1 MNFKITFVVAIGFW
15 ACMPVT
21 LLSQNWDDDDDDDFY
36 VPRRQGLEY
45 GINLGVYRA
54 HPNSSQFYNGA
65 GWYEL
70 GDNQATLYT
79 IEDRLFLGNTEDQ
92 INNLLNL
99 GGGNFWI
106 PYDSSPLLMPYDPG
120 LMMGLKLLYFWNP
133 ESALVMNLDAVNL
146 NAAGPWTLETD
157 MLPGGGQGSNDIR
170 VYGIF
175 GKERRLVSSLGY
187 RTSAFIIDE
196 AAWTFEFGGSAT
208 AIQIK
213 ENFIRI
219 ENNSYD
225 LITFFNGNQFMGATS
240 NLTSVGFGYYAV
252 VGLEALFDEGGN
264 LELNLKASRDNIRLG
279 NGDGAYQE
287 KLWNFSLYVTWLIP
301 PHIGDFVRASF

>member
-1 MNFKITFVVAIGFW
+1 MNLKISFIFAIVFFGLT
-15 ACMPVT
+15 PITIV
-21 LLSQNWDDDDDDDFY
+21 SQDWDDDDDFY
-36 VPRRQGLEY
+36 IPRRQGLEY
-45 GINLGVYRA
+45 GVNLGVYRA

-65 GWYEL
+65 GWFEL
-70 GDNQATLYT
+70 GDNQASLYT
-79 IEDRLFLGNTEDQ
+79 IEERLFLGNTEDQ

-99 GGGNFWI
+99 GGGNFWV

-133 ESALVMNLDAVNL
+133 ESALVMSIDVANL
-146 NAAGPWTLETD
+146 NSAGPWTLETD
-157 MLPGGGQGSNDIR
+157 LLPGGGQGSDDIR

-175 GKERRLVSSLGY
+175 GKERRMISSLGY
-187 RTSAFIIDE
+187 RTAVYIIDE
-196 AAWTFEFGGSAT
+196 ASWVLEFGGSAT

-213 ENFIRI
+213 DNFIMI
-219 ENNSYD
+219 ENYSYD
-225 LITFFNGNQFMGATS
+225 LITFFNGNQFLGATS

-252 VGLEALFDEGGN
+252 VGLEAMFEEGGN
-264 LELNLKASRDNIRLG
+264 LEVNFKVSRDNIRLG
-279 NGDGAYQE
+279 QGDLAYQE

>member
-1 MNFKITFVVAIGFW
+1 MNLKISFIFAIVFFGLT
-15 ACMPVT
+15 PITIV
-21 LLSQNWDDDDDDDFY
+21 SQDWDDDDDFY
-36 VPRRQGLEY
+36 IPRRQGLEY
-45 GINLGVYRA
+45 GVNLGVYRA

-65 GWYEL
+65 GWFEL
-70 GDNQATLYT
+70 GDNQASLYT
-79 IEDRLFLGNTEDQ
+79 IEERLFLGNTEDQ

-99 GGGNFWI
+99 GGGNFWV

-133 ESALVMNLDAVNL
+133 ESALVLSIDVANL
-146 NAAGPWTLETD
+146 NSAGPWTLETD
-157 MLPGGGQGSNDIR
+157 LLPGGGQGSDDIR

-175 GKERRLVSSLGY
+175 GKERRMISSLGY
-187 RTSAFIIDE
+187 RTAVYIIDE
-196 AAWTFEFGGSAT
+196 ASWVLEFGGSAT

-213 ENFIRI
+213 DNFIMI

-225 LITFFNGNQFMGATS
+225 LITFFNGNQFLGATS

-252 VGLEALFDEGGN
+252 VGLEAMFEEGGN
-264 LELNLKASRDNIRLG
+264 LEVNFKVSRDNIRLG
-279 NGDGAYQE
+279 QGDLAYQE

>member
-1 MNFKITFVVAIGFW
+1 MNLKISFIFAIVFFGLT
-15 ACMPVT
+15 PITIV
-21 LLSQNWDDDDDDDFY
+21 SQDWDDDDDFY
-36 VPRRQGLEY
+36 IPRRQGLEY
-45 GINLGVYRA
+45 GVNLGVYRA

-65 GWYEL
+65 GWFEL
-70 GDNQATLYT
+70 GDNQASLYT
-79 IEDRLFLGNTEDQ
+79 IEERLFLGNTEDQ

-99 GGGNFWI
+99 GGGNFWV

-133 ESALVMNLDAVNL
+133 ESALVMSIDVANL
-146 NAAGPWTLETD
+146 NSAGPWTLETD
-157 MLPGGGQGSNDIR
+157 LLPGGGQGSDDIR

-175 GKERRLVSSLGY
+175 GKERRMISSLGY
-187 RTSAFIIDE
+187 RTAVYIIDE
-196 AAWTFEFGGSAT
+196 ASWVLEFGGSAT

-213 ENFIRI
+213 DNFIMI

-225 LITFFNGNQFMGATS
+225 LITFFNGNQFLGATS

-252 VGLEALFDEGGN
+252 VGLEAMFEEGGN
-264 LELNLKASRDNIRLG
+264 LEVNFKVSRDNIRLG
-279 NGDGAYQE
+279 QGDLAYQE

>member
-1 MNFKITFVVAIGFW
+1 MNLKISFIFAIVFFGLT
-15 ACMPVT
+15 PITIV
-21 LLSQNWDDDDDDDFY
+21 SQDWDDDDDFY
-36 VPRRQGLEY
+36 IPRRQGLEY
-45 GINLGVYRA
+45 GVNLGVYRA

-65 GWYEL
+65 GWFEL
-70 GDNQATLYT
+70 GDNQASLYT
-79 IEDRLFLGNTEDQ
+79 IEERLFLGNTEDQ

-99 GGGNFWI
+99 GGGNFWV

-133 ESALVMNLDAVNL
+133 ESALVMSIDAVNL

-157 MLPGGGQGSNDIR
+157 LLPGGGQGTDDIR

-175 GKERRLVSSLGY
+175 GKERRMISSLGY
-187 RTSAFIIDE
+187 RTAVYIIDE
-196 AAWTFEFGGSAT
+196 ASWVLEFGGSAT

-213 ENFIRI
+213 DNFIMI
-219 ENNSYD
+219 EDNSYD
-225 LITFFNGNQFMGATS
+225 LITFFNGNQFMGAAS

-252 VGLEALFDEGGN
+252 VGLEAMFEEGGN
-264 LELNLKASRDNIRLG
+264 LEVNFKVSRDNIRLG
-279 NGDGAYQE
+279 QGDGAYQD

>member
-1 MNFKITFVVAIGFW
+1 MNLKIPFIFAIIFFGLT
-15 ACMPVT
+15 PITIV
-21 LLSQNWDDDDDDDFY
+21 SQDWDDDDDFY

-45 GINLGVYRA
+45 GVNLGVYRA

-65 GWYEL
+65 GWFEL
-70 GDNQATLYT
+70 GDNQASLYT
-79 IEDRLFLGNTEDQ
+79 IEERLFLGNTEDQ

-99 GGGNFWI
+99 GGGNFWV

-133 ESALVMNLDAVNL
+133 ESALVMSIDAANL
-146 NAAGPWTLETD
+146 NSAGPWTLETD
-157 MLPGGGQGSNDIR
+157 LLPGGGQGTDDIR

-175 GKERRLVSSLGY
+175 GKERRMISSLGY
-187 RTSAFIIDE
+187 RTAVYIIDE
-196 AAWTFEFGGSAT
+196 ASWVLEFGGSAT

-213 ENFIRI
+213 DNFIMI

-252 VGLEALFDEGGN
+252 VGLEAMFEEGGN
-264 LELNLKASRDNIRLG
+264 LEVNFKVSRDNIRLG
-279 NGDGAYQE
+279 QGEGAYQE